1 MSAVVRMTNSVRP
14 NLAYNP
20 DLVAGTN
27 NAEVVTLGATRT
39 DDDKILSPGYHV
51 VEYEL
56 CRRVIAFQNLRHGH
70 LPLAALLQPD
80 ALVGLA
86 RCNRNAVPM
95 HNQPVID
102 RDDTRF
108 SCINL

>member
-1 MSAVVRMTNSVRP
+1 MSAVVRMPNLVRP

-20 DLVAGTN
+20 DLVADTN

-39 DDDKILSPGYHV
+39 DDAKIISPGYHV
-51 VEYEL
+51 VESEL
-56 CRRVIAFQNLRHGH
+56 RRRVIAFQNLRHGH
-70 LPLAALLQPD
+70 LPLAAILQPD
-80 ALVGLA
+80 ALVRLA